1 LWTLQAPGL
10 PPLEP
15 MLCSAL
21 ALRVAT
27 SMLSIYPT
35 LAQPHYQENIAAPA
49 LLATTPASFFKF
61 STIMRLLGS
70 TGP

>member
-15 MLCSAL
+15 MLRNAPAL
-21 ALRVAT
+21 MVAT
-27 SMLSIYPT
+27 SMLSIYPM
-35 LAQPHYQENIAAPA
+35 LAQPYCQEHIAAPV
-49 LLATTPASFFKF
+49 LPATTPASFFKF